1 MRSRGQRL
9 ETVREGAFPQE
20 FFKPREKQ
28 HVTTSSHLIS
38 CGHLDLCPSCPQER
52 LEAK

>member
-1 MRSRGQRL
+1 MRSRD
-9 ETVREGAFPQE
+9 TVREGAFPQE

-28 HVTTSSHLIS
+28 HVTTSHLIS